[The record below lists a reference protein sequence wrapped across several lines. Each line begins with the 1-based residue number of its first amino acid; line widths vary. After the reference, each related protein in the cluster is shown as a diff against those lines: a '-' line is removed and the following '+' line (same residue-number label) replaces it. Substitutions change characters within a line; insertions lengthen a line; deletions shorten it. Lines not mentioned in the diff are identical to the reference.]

1 MELCS
6 RFHPEPTVSGFEN
19 RTENKRARSMNSK
32 DPLFL
37 PPAAGPTALSQE
49 GAAAALLLRLR
60 PSAVPQSQATAA
72 AAAHLC

>member
-37 PPAAGPTALSQE
+37 PPAAKVAGRESVNDRRGE
-49 GAAAALLLRLR
+49 IRR
-60 PSAVPQSQATAA
+60 PVKI
-72 AAAHLC
+72 LN